1 MKALYSNIMRLILT
15 IGLSERDLFVDKVSK
30 IISEKMDADPQ
41 RSEHIAESLL
51 RMAESLK
58 DELLLRQLFA
68 HTRFGKRRRK
78 VHKIVHTTPERI
90 RMTIEDLGPTFVKFG
105 QILADRPDMVSEK
118 FRIELK
124 KLQSRAVPFDS
135 EYAIALIEKELNAP
149 LEQVFSEFD
158 RLPLA
163 AASIGQVYQGRLLSG
178 DEVVVK
184 IQRPF
189 VENKIKLDI
198 YLLKYLSKRFAKQYP
213 ELAAMNITGLIDEF
227 SATILKEL
235 DYTIEASNINRFRI
249 MFKDNPSVHIPVVH
263 TQHCT
268 KKLLVMEKIHGIP
281 PDDLGALQAAGLDL
295 SQIARNG
302 ADALLTMIL
311 KHGFFHADPHPGNI
325 FVMEGNVI
333 GFIDFGMVGA
343 LTPRDLDFL
352 ADFAIGFVSR
362 NSDTISHALVTL
374 CGKKFFEHREEL
386 KFEIHQ
392 MMMQYTG
399 IPIETINF
407 AGAIQNCV
415 DIIVKYKLQIPSG
428 IFMLIK
434 ALATLEKFATS
445 LDPSLAL
452 APVIVPYAKEVVKG
466 KYSPRRI
473 ASEIYDTLNNYVSF
487 IRDFPNDVSEI
498 LYKLKE
504 GKIKHDVILDDN
516 TLFIK
521 TIRMVSRRIAY
532 VIMLIGLF
540 IGSIVLIVF
549 DRDNGYGHFILI
561 ATSILILL
569 QMLKW
574 LFSRR

>member
-1 MKALYSNIMRLILT
+1 MKIVSIYISFLQMNRAFQIMGILIKHSF
-15 IGLSERDLFVDKVSK
+15 GE
-30 IISEKMDADPQ
+30 
-41 RSEHIAESLL
+41 
-51 RMAESLK
+51 
-58 DELLLRQLFA
+58 LFA

-311 KHGFFHADPHPGNI
+311 KHVFFHADPHPGNI

>member
-1 MKALYSNIMRLILT
+1 MKIVSIYISFLQMNRAFQIMGILIKHSF
-15 IGLSERDLFVDKVSK
+15 GE
-30 IISEKMDADPQ
+30 
-41 RSEHIAESLL
+41 
-51 RMAESLK
+51 
-58 DELLLRQLFA
+58 LFA

-124 KLQSRAVPFDS
+124 KLQSRAVPFAS

-189 VENKIKLDI
+189 VENKIKLYI
-198 YLLKYLSKRFAKQYP
+198 YLLKYLAKRFAKQYP

>member
-1 MKALYSNIMRLILT
+1 MKIVSIYISFLQMNRAFQIMGILIKHSF
-15 IGLSERDLFVDKVSK
+15 GE
-30 IISEKMDADPQ
+30 
-41 RSEHIAESLL
+41 
-51 RMAESLK
+51 
-58 DELLLRQLFA
+58 LFA

-302 ADALLTMIL
+302 GARRRVLPRRPASGQYLRDGRQRHRLHRLRDGRGA
-311 KHGFFHADPHPGNI
+311 HAPRPRLPGR
-325 FVMEGNVI
+325 FRHR
-333 GFIDFGMVGA
+333 
-343 LTPRDLDFL
+343 LRL
-352 ADFAIGFVSR
+352 AQQRHDFACAG
-362 NSDTISHALVTL
+362 HAV
-374 CGKKFFEHREEL
+374 R
-386 KFEIHQ
+386 
-392 MMMQYTG
+392 
-399 IPIETINF
+399 
-407 AGAIQNCV
+407 
-415 DIIVKYKLQIPSG
+415 
-428 IFMLIK
+428 
-434 ALATLEKFATS
+434 
-445 LDPSLAL
+445 
-452 APVIVPYAKEVVKG
+452 
-466 KYSPRRI
+466 
-473 ASEIYDTLNNYVSF
+473 
-487 IRDFPNDVSEI
+487 
-498 LYKLKE
+498 
-504 GKIKHDVILDDN
+504 
-516 TLFIK
+516 
-521 TIRMVSRRIAY
+521 
-532 VIMLIGLF
+532 
-540 IGSIVLIVF
+540 
-549 DRDNGYGHFILI
+549 
-561 ATSILILL
+561 
-569 QMLKW
+569 
-574 LFSRR
+574 